1 VKSESTTDSKTKKV
15 KLTYEIGHFQVNL
28 CLFFKMNLHVKP
40 ICKESK
46 IDLEE
51 NESVGRR
58 HFYMTQT
65 KKATWKWPIYI
76 SKTDTVK

>member
-1 VKSESTTDSKTKKV
+1 
-15 KLTYEIGHFQVNL
+15 
-28 CLFFKMNLHVKP
+28 MNLHVKP

-58 HFYMTQT
+58 HFYMPQT
-65 KKATWKWPIYI
+65 KKATWKWPIY
-76 SKTDTVK
+76 V

>member
-1 VKSESTTDSKTKKV
+1 
-15 KLTYEIGHFQVNL
+15 
-28 CLFFKMNLHVKP
+28 MNLHVKP

-51 NESVGRR
+51 NESLGRR

-65 KKATWKWPIYI
+65 KKGNLEMAYLCL
-76 SKTDTVK
+76 D